1 MQLRYSYGGYAALAG
16 LTYTPELYCCAV
28 DIVGPAHLRTL
39 LQSVPPYWAP
49 MKKMLTLR
57 VGDVEKDDALN
68 RSVSSQCLGLIRG
81 VCLVSV

>member
-1 MQLRYSYGGYAALAG
+1 M
-16 LTYTPELYCCAV
+16 

-68 RSVSSQCLGLIRG
+68 RSVSSVVRAVCLVRG
-81 VCLVSV
+81 VCLVCF